1 MDIAFDHTPDGYRN
15 VIWIQMLPK
24 TTKGARLR
32 WQAILG
38 GMVLGA
44 LLGWASL
51 RRIDGVLLGGFF
63 GGGLGGILFQK
74 SMQGQDQQEW
84 GRAPITAPSQGQ
96 AFARPSARGEMTF
109 TWFFDTPDGGRL
121 GDSVPLASFDSFE
134 LGSLNEWFAG
144 PEDRRKFGDCLAIV
158 LHAEGQGTKCVAA
171 HAGSRAEIAQLHGVL
186 TREFVVNRAALLQ
199 GPSDAPKPEIG
210 APRYSDDIPKTL

>member
-15 VIWIQMLPK
+15 VIWIQMLPR
-24 TTKGARLR
+24 TTKGGRLR

-38 GMVLGA
+38 GMILGA

-51 RRIDGVLLGGFF
+51 KRIDGLLMGAFF
-63 GGGLGGILFQK
+63 GGGVGGILFQK

-96 AFARPSARGEMTF
+96 AFARPSQTGEMTF

-134 LGSLNEWFAG
+134 VGSLNEWFAG
-144 PEDRRKFGDCLAIV
+144 PEDRRQFGDCLAIV
-158 LHAEGQGTKCVAA
+158 LHSESHGTKCVAA
-171 HAGSRAEIAQLHGVL
+171 HAGSRAEIAQLHAVL
-186 TREFVVNRAALLQ
+186 TPEFVLNRAQLALSASREPQ
-199 GPSDAPKPEIG
+199 TPARAS
-210 APRYSDDIPKTL
+210 RHSDDIPKSL